1 MTEAIIKCGNLEIR
15 PDTELARHYCQYI
28 TRVDEM
34 PGGRWFIHSGEDF
47 TIELSIITHD
57 LTDKNDLMNLWK
69 KHGYIKETSPTHI
82 GISTYHTEQ
91 DGSCYGRYNITHTA
105 NLTLTGFFPIRPATP
120 RSSSRN
126 ASGCGKWISGTAMT
140 DKQEGRVNRE
150 YL

>member
-28 TRVDEM
+28 TGIEQMADY
-34 PGGRWFIHSGEDF
+34 RWFIYSGEDF

-105 NLTLTGFFPIRPATP
+105 HSKLDFDWILPYTPGNAAQLIAECIR
-120 RSSSRN
+120 
-126 ASGCGKWISGTAMT
+126 M
-140 DKQEGRVNRE
+140 RE
-150 YL
+150 MDIRHGNDR